1 MSCVGGARA
10 HTPVPSLQ
18 MHMWVRLSVDPVA
31 PARRT
36 PGADLG
42 GAYLICSMTSVTRR
56 AGGVALGWLG
66 WESLLLQVRTVH
78 SPPRCRLLAFVSTQL
93 LCCATSS
100 VSQSAALRY
109 SSLVARVGLGVCVYD
124 DEPKPT
130 VLVSRADQDRTHTS
144 VPCVAM
150 CKAAIHHDR
159 RCCCSTP
166 LSHMLPE

>member
-1 MSCVGGARA
+1 VRGWCSGA
-10 HTPVPSLQ
+10 HTRPV
-18 MHMWVRLSVDPVA
+18 VA
-31 PARRT
+31 DAYVGTLVSGSRCVARRT

-66 WESLLLQVRTVH
+66 LESLLLQVRTVH

>member
-1 MSCVGGARA
+1 
-10 HTPVPSLQ
+10 
-18 MHMWVRLSVDPVA
+18 
-31 PARRT
+31 
-36 PGADLG
+36 
-42 GAYLICSMTSVTRR
+42 
-56 AGGVALGWLG
+56 VALGWLG
-66 WESLLLQVRTVH
+66 WESLLLQVRTFSLAVH
-78 SPPRCRLLAFVSTQL
+78 SPPRCRLLAFRLHSL

-109 SSLVARVGLGVCVYD
+109 SSLVARVGLGMCVCD

-130 VLVSRADQDRTHTS
+130 VSASRAGQNRTHTS

-150 CKAAIHHDR
+150 CKAAIHHR